1 MHLKADRVTV
11 RNRVQQ
17 ISQSG
22 LLKSLRD
29 LGIWISDYDESGKSI
44 VSQMSWE
51 ELTRRGI
58 KFRNL
63 RATFIK
69 R

>member
-1 MHLKADRVTV
+1 MHLEADRVTV

-17 ISQSG
+17 ISQRD
-22 LLKSLRD
+22 LLKSLKD
-29 LGIWISDYDESGKSI
+29 LDIWISDYDESGKSI
-44 VSQMSWE
+44 VSHMSWE

-58 KFRNL
+58 KPRNL